1 MGAHDWAPLRA
12 GRTGWIL
19 CRYCTGSHSYCEFMS
34 PAVLS
39 SPEDAA
45 LLWSSLTSASYN
57 LSKMVPKPWWRV
69 GLNRRA
75 LCAWALH
82 WRLFSYLDHLWVAV
96 LPISPPPPY
105 KCWRLRAVL
114 IYRQKGKDFE
124 VSLLLCSLS
133 FPATASWPD
142 LQYQVCVF
150 SHGVGLKSN
159 HNAVSY
165 LCAVHSAAVP
175 MGMPCRTRSL

>member
-1 MGAHDWAPLRA
+1 
-12 GRTGWIL
+12 
-19 CRYCTGSHSYCEFMS
+19 MS

-45 LLWSSLTSASYN
+45 LLWSFLTSASYN
-57 LSKMVPKPWWRV
+57 LSKMVPKPWWRE